1 MNINFKNKTV
11 FISGAGSGFGL
22 LITKKM
28 AELGATLL
36 LVDNQ
41 SESLKKV
48 SEQLTA
54 NGTKVMA
61 LTCDV
66 SNENDVQHAF
76 DQFIE
81 KFGRIDIAIN
91 NAGIINP
98 MKRIADSTFDEF
110 KKVIDVNL
118 SGCFLCLK
126 EQIKHM
132 VPKKQGVILNVA
144 SVSGLIGS
152 PFLGPYSASKHGV
165 IGLTKTAAAEYG
177 RKGLRVNAICP
188 TFANTPML
196 DDIAKGKDDQ
206 FKAQLSAN
214 IPMQRLAEPEEVANV
229 VIMLCSEYN
238 TYMNGAEVTVDGGLT
253 AV

>member
-1 MNINFKNKTV
+1 MNIHFKNKTV
-11 FISGAGSGFGL
+11 FISGASSGFGL

-36 LVDNQ
+36 LVDKQ
-41 SESLKKV
+41 SDPLQKLSK
-48 SEQLTA
+48 QLEDD
-54 NGTKVMA
+54 GTKVMA

-66 SNENDVQHAF
+66 SNENDVSNTF
-76 DQFIE
+76 DQFME

-91 NAGIINP
+91 NAGIINS
-98 MKRIADSTFDEF
+98 MNRIADCPFDDF
-110 KKVIDVNL
+110 KKVIEVNL

-126 EQIKHM
+126 QQIKHM
-132 VPKKQGVILNVA
+132 VPKKKGVILNVA

-152 PFLGPYSASKHGV
+152 PFLGAYSASKHGV

-196 DDIAKGKDDQ
+196 DDIAKGKDEK
-206 FKAQLSAN
+206 FKEQLYAN
-214 IPMQRLAEPEEVANV
+214 IPMQRLAQPEEVVNV
-229 VIMLCSEYN
+229 MIMLCSEYN
-238 TYMNGAEVTVDGGLT
+238 TYMNGAEIPVDGGLT